1 MHRRSDRTLSVPTL
15 LAPLVL
21 SLGLAVSSTLSAP
34 RAWLSEVPPAT
45 AGDPGQTEEALL
57 PAAQPAHLRYAVSLN
72 CDDSGVEWHGTVRV
86 TFDNP
91 GPTPLDSILVRMWSG
106 RSASTAGAI
115 HLDRVAGGTPSPLQP
130 GSTLMPVALAG
141 PVPPGGSADVG
152 FDVTFAVP
160 VSRDLPGA
168 GARHLNSQRRHLG
181 GVLPT
186 LESDTGT
193 GDYTVDIDHPAAV
206 LVYVPGPATSD
217 VTPDDL
223 GRQHTVATASRVADF
238 GWAVDLP

>member
-1 MHRRSDRTLSVPTL
+1 MRPMSDRTLSVPTL
-15 LAPLVL
+15 LAPLLL

-45 AGDPGQTEEALL
+45 AGDPGQPDEAIL
-57 PAAQPAHLRYAVSLN
+57 PAAQPAHLRYAVSLD

-91 GPTPLDSILVRMWSG
+91 GPVPLDSVLVRMWSG
-106 RSASTAGAI
+106 RSASTAGPV
-115 HLDRVAGGTPSPLQP
+115 HLDRVTGGTPSPYQP

-141 PVPPGGSADVG
+141 PVPPGGSASVG

-160 VSRDLPGA
+160 VPRDLPGA
-168 GARHLNSQRRHLG
+168 GARHLASQRRHLG

-186 LESDTGT
+186 LESDNGT
-193 GDYTVDIDHPAAV
+193 GDYVVEIDHPAAV
-206 LVYVPGPATSD
+206 PVYLPGPASTGPS
-217 VTPDDL
+217 PDEP
-223 GRQHTVATASRVADF
+223 GRQHTHATTSDVADF

>member
-1 MHRRSDRTLSVPTL
+1 MRRMSDRTLSVPTL
-15 LAPLVL
+15 LAPLLL
-21 SLGLAVSSTLSAP
+21 SLGVAVSSTLSAP

-45 AGDPGQTEEALL
+45 AGDPGQTEEAIL
-57 PAAQPAHLRYAVSLN
+57 PAAQPTHLRYAVSLD

-91 GPTPLDSILVRMWSG
+91 GPTPLDSVLVRMWSG
-106 RSASTAGAI
+106 LSASTVPVR
-115 HLDRVAGGTPSPLQP
+115 LDRVTGGTPSPLQP

-160 VSRDLPGA
+160 VPRDLPGA
-168 GARHLNSQRRHLG
+168 GARHLDGQRRHLG

-186 LESDTGT
+186 LESGTST
-193 GDYTVDIDHPAAV
+193 GDYAVDIDHPAAV
-206 LVYVPGPATSD
+206 RVYVPGPASTG
-217 VTPDDL
+217 TAPDEP
-223 GRQHTVATASRVADF
+223 GRQHTVTTATRVADF